1 MSLLI
6 DVTLKVSC
14 IVLIAL
20 VSVAALRRRSA
31 AVRHWVLSVALVC
44 AAVVPALGLIAPAWR
59 FRVDLPSSTSDADR
73 PRPIVDTSTTF
84 EALPVGRRSA
94 VADSSGTWTTA
105 RYAPTWP
112 GMLRSIWIAGV
123 GLNLL
128 ILGVGLTRLTRIAR
142 RAGRIESGRWVA
154 LAHEISRSLRLR
166 RAVPLLQ
173 SDDPALL
180 VTWGLLRPNVLL
192 PGAAFDWS
200 DERARIVLRHE
211 LAHVARGD
219 WAIQIAAE
227 VLRAF
232 YWFNPLVWIAC
243 RRLRE
248 ESEHACDD
256 AVINGGVDG
265 PDYATHLVDLARALT
280 AERRAWLPAPEMAR
294 PSSLEGRIS
303 AMLNASL
310 NRSPLTRTARAA
322 IVVTMLTA
330 AVCVAGAQTS
340 FFTFSGLI
348 VDQTNR
354 AVAHAT
360 VVLTNTGSQSKY
372 EVRSQDAGQFEFVG
386 LPNGD
391 YALEVTQAGFMPVK
405 DTIRISSR
413 NITRNVEL
421 QVGSIQETIT
431 ITAVDD
437 GRPANPVRSPQTVQ
451 DMLQRAQ
458 ERRQAAIDKC
468 SASVAAGIGGNIV
481 PPMKLVNVPP
491 TYPDSLKSSKIGG
504 VVTMEA
510 LIGTDGTVRDVRV
523 MNSPHPDLEAAA
535 IDAVRQWQFSSTL
548 LDCAPIEVRMK
559 VTTNFIVQPQ

>member
-6 DVTLKVSC
+6 DATLKVSC

-20 VSVAALRRRSA
+20 VSLAAFRRRSA
-31 AVRHWVLSVALVC
+31 AVRHWVLSVALIC
-44 AAVVPALGLIAPAWR
+44 AAVVPLLTVIAPAWR
-59 FRVDLPSSTSDADR
+59 VRVDLPSSAAGVDR
-73 PRPIVDTSTTF
+73 PRLLVDTSTTF
-84 EALPVGRRSA
+84 EALPAGKRAA
-94 VADSSGTWTTA
+94 VADSSGTWTPG

-112 GMLRSIWIAGV
+112 GVLRSIWIAGV

-128 ILGVGLTRLTRIAR
+128 MLGVGLTRLMRIAR

-154 LAHEISRSLRLR
+154 LAHDISRSLRLR
-166 RAVPLLQ
+166 RAVPLLH

-192 PGAAFDWS
+192 PATAFDWS

-227 VLRAF
+227 VLRAV
-232 YWFNPLVWIAC
+232 YWFDPLVWIAC
-243 RRLRE
+243 RRLRD
-248 ESEHACDD
+248 ESERACDD

-280 AERRAWLPAPEMAR
+280 AERRAWLPAPAMAR

-322 IVVTMLTA
+322 IVITMLTA
-330 AVCVAGAQTS
+330 AVAVAGAQTS
-340 FFTFSGLI
+340 FFTLSGVI

-391 YALEVTQAGFMPVK
+391 YALDVQEPGFMPVK
-405 DTIRISSR
+405 DTIRISGR

-421 QVGSIQETIT
+421 QVGSLRETIT

-437 GRPANPVRSPQTVQ
+437 GRPANPARSPENIQET
-451 DMLQRAQ
+451 LQRAQ

-468 SASVAAGIGGNIV
+468 IASAAGPTGGNIV
-481 PPMKLVNVPP
+481 PPLKLIDVHP
-491 TYPDSLKSSKIGG
+491 TYPDALKSAKIGG

-510 LIGTDGTVRDVRV
+510 LIATDGTIKDVRV
-523 MNSPHPDLEAAA
+523 VDSPHPDLDAAA
-535 IDAVRQWQFSSTL
+535 VDAVRQWQFSSTL

-559 VTTNFIVQPQ
+559 VTTNFIVQPK